1 MTEQYLP
8 RNINNPAPAE
18 VIVDAAVAPAAQD
31 LNPFPGYVGVD
42 LTAAGAGKTMNLPDS
57 TENPGITITVQK
69 VDASANIVTVALS
82 GGDTLV
88 GAAGALLLG
97 IQGSTTTFTSLG
109 DGRWAVI
116 ANIP

>member
-1 MTEQYLP
+1 MTEQYLQ

-18 VIVDAAVAPAAQD
+18 IIVDGDPAPAAQD

-42 LTAAGAGKTMNLPDS
+42 LTAAGAGKTVNLPDS

-69 VDASANIVTVALS
+69 VDASANVVTVALS
-82 GGDTLV
+82 GTDTLV
-88 GAAGALLLG
+88 GAAGALVLAL
-97 IQGSTTTFTSLG
+97 QGSTTTFTSLG
-109 DGRWAVI
+109 DGRWAVV

>member
-18 VIVDAAVAPAAQD
+18 IIVDAAVAPAAQD

-42 LTAAGAGKTMNLPDS
+42 LTAAGAGKTVNLPDS
-57 TENPGITITVQK
+57 TENPGITIQVQK
-69 VDASANIVTVALS
+69 VDASANAVTIALS
-82 GGDTLV
+82 GTDTLI
-88 GAAGALLLG
+88 GSPLLLVLAAA
-97 IQGSTTTFTSLG
+97 GSTTTLTSLG
-109 DGRWAVI
+109 DGRWGIV